1 MRGWPPRPPAWST
14 PFANSTS
21 KSRPRLPRRSIGR
34 VLWCASESRNS
45 THRRFARRV
54 ASCLSMRTTAPA
66 SRRRRHRSPDARDD
80 EYPDPAEHDDIEI
93 RRVADMSTMRDAL
106 LGFIAELRAAG
117 VRISVAESMDAMR
130 AVAAAGLTRTRMREA
145 LAATLIKDEA
155 DGVVFDEAYMRYF
168 GGARPGRGAPHRS
181 KQARAGV
188 HGAGGAGKP
197 GAASPPPPRPTDTR
211 PGRHPPPP
219 PPPPPPHPPNPRP
232 PPHPPPPHPPL

>member
-1 MRGWPPRPPAWST
+1 MCPNSTRGWPPRPPAWST

-21 KSRPRLPRRSIGR
+21 KSRPRLPRHSIGR

-45 THRRFARRV
+45 THPRFARRL

-66 SRRRRHRSPDARDD
+66 ARRRRHRSPDARDD

-93 RRVADMSTMRDAL
+93 RRVAGMSTMRDAL

-155 DGVVFDEAYMRYF
+155 DRVVFEEAYMRYF
-168 GGARPGRGAPHRS
+168 GGARPGRGGRRGSVVRPACAQER
-181 KQARAGV
+181 R
-188 HGAGGAGKP
+188 GAGRP
-197 GAASPPPPRPTDTR
+197 PRAASTPHG
-211 PGRHPPPP
+211 GRLSAV
-219 PPPPPPHPPNPRP
+219 RR
-232 PPHPPPPHPPL
+232 